1 MLGIRGHQVR
11 QPLFSLFATPG
22 EKLRIGLLPY
32 AQVNLRLTLD
42 GKEAGERGDNGWLFS
57 APAQPGLY
65 HLRVYRADTGDET
78 RLRLWVVESVAA
90 QQLETLEGYR
100 VGNYPAPRA
109 YRSNYDPPRGMVRV
123 TAENIDTQ
131 LTEHFT
137 LRQFVCKQAS
147 SYPKFVVIQESLLVL
162 LERLLADARARGFD
176 IDSFGIISGYRT
188 PWYNRSIG
196 NVQYSR
202 HVYGDAMDIFIDADG
217 DGLMDDLNRD
227 GVRNIADIQL
237 FYDMVEALKAL
248 PENIA
253 LVGGVGRYRRNSR
266 HGGFVHVDTRGY
278 RARW

>member
-1 MLGIRGHQVR
+1 VR

-22 EKLRIGLLPY
+22 ENLRIGLLPY
-32 AQVNLRLTLD
+32 AQVNLTLTLD
-42 GKEAGERGDNGWLFS
+42 GEATGERGDNGWLLTV
-57 APAQPGLY
+57 PTQPGLY
-65 HLRVYRADTGDET
+65 HLRLSRADTGDES
-78 RLRLWVVESVAA
+78 RLQLWVTQPIAA
-90 QQLETLEGYR
+90 QEIETLEGYR
-100 VGNYPAPRA
+100 VDNYPLPRA
-109 YRSNYDPPRGMVRV
+109 NRSNYDPPRGMIKV

-147 SYPKFVVIQESLLVL
+147 GYPKFVVVQESLLVL
-162 LERLLADARARGFD
+162 LERLLAKAQAKGFD
-176 IDSFGIISGYRT
+176 IETFGIISGYRT

-196 NVQYSR
+196 NVKYSR
-202 HVYGDAMDIFIDADG
+202 HVYGDAMDIFIDGSG
-217 DGLMDDLNRD
+217 DGQMDDLNRD
-227 GVRNIADIQL
+227 GVRNMADIQL

-253 LVGGVGRYRRNSR
+253 LVGGVGRYKRNSR